1 MKMKKFV
8 ALALAAVMAVSTLT
22 ACGGS
27 SGVSGS
33 LNTSQVNNLLDKAGS
48 DITVTAP
55 SSFKSAVK
63 STAEELVKAGTVK
76 NSAAATTK
84 INTKMGEPSFGLMFT
99 SGRFSMAYI
108 LSEREIEAGGQASS
122 MAAMLGLSGTNFGNL
137 GWVDTPEGVAAAIV
151 LGIDGGIET
160 YINRFLNVL
169 PGGAKVDADYAV
181 SASKMY
187 DSNDVAYWL
196 IGVEVSASWTVA

>member
-8 ALALAAVMAVSTLT
+8 ALALAAVMAVSVL
-22 ACGGS
+22 AGCGGGG
-27 SGVSGS
+27 SGGS
-33 LNTSQVNNLLDKAGS
+33 LSTSEVNSLLHKAGS

-55 SSFKSAVK
+55 SDFKSAVK

-76 NSAAATTK
+76 NSALATTK
-84 INTKMGEPSFGLMFT
+84 INTKMGEPSFGLMLT

-169 PGGAKVDADYAV
+169 PGGARVDADYAV

>member
-8 ALALAAVMAVSTLT
+8 ALALAAVMAVSVL
-22 ACGGS
+22 AGCGGS

>member
-8 ALALAAVMAVSTLT
+8 ALALAAVMAVSVLT
-22 ACGGS
+22 GCGGS

>member
-8 ALALAAVMAVSTLT
+8 ALALAAVMAVSVL
-22 ACGGS
+22 AGCGGGG
-27 SGVSGS
+27 SGGS
-33 LNTSQVNNLLDKAGS
+33 LSTSEVNSLLHKAGS

-76 NSAAATTK
+76 NSALATTK
-84 INTKMGEPSFGLMFT
+84 INTKMGEPSFGLMLT

-169 PGGAKVDADYAV
+169 PGVARVDADYAV

>member
-8 ALALAAVMAVSTLT
+8 ALALAAVMAVSVL
-22 ACGGS
+22 AGCGGS

-55 SSFKSAVK
+55 RSFKSAVK

-160 YINRFLNVL
+160 YINRFLKVL